1 MSDAHASHRHAPDHV
16 PHVTP
21 LTIYVRTF
29 ATLLVLTVITVAAS
43 RVNLGT
49 TVNLGLALVIA
60 TIKASIVAAFF
71 MHLAGDHKFHTV
83 IFVSSVVFLVI
94 FIAFTMFD
102 TEARGRAEAIEK
114 TRPVNPKDPFALPDT
129 ITTVTAAAAPAPAA
143 PPKSSAS
150 AAPPASPSA
159 EPSASAATSA
169 SAAPASSADAPPAP
183 SASAGAAPSASAA
196 PAAP

>member
-21 LTIYVRTF
+21 LTIYIRTF

-49 TVNLGLALVIA
+49 AVNLGLALVIA

-83 IFVSSVVFLVI
+83 IFVSSIVFLVI
-94 FIAFTMFD
+94 FVAFTMFD
-102 TEARGRAEAIEK
+102 TETRGRADSVES
-114 TRPVNPKDPFALPDT
+114 TRPANYKDPFALPET
-129 ITTVTAAAAPAPAA
+129 VTTVTAAAAPAPAA
-143 PPKSSAS
+143 PAASSSAAASAS
-150 AAPPASPSA
+150 APPA
-159 EPSASAATSA
+159 ASADAP
-169 SAAPASSADAPPAP
+169 PASSADAPPAP
-183 SASAGAAPSASAA
+183 SASAA

>member
-21 LTIYVRTF
+21 LTIYIRTF

-49 TVNLGLALVIA
+49 TVNLGIALVIA

-94 FIAFTMFD
+94 FVAFTMFD
-102 TEARGRAEAIEK
+102 TETRGRAESVES
-114 TRPVNPKDPFALPDT
+114 TRPLDSKNPFAKPA
-129 ITTVTAAAAPAPAA
+129 TVTSVSMPAPPAPAA
-143 PPKSSAS
+143 PPPAPTASAS
-150 AAPPASPSA
+150 AAPEPA
-159 EPSASAATSA
+159 PSASAATSA
-169 SAAPASSADAPPAP
+169 SAEPVPSADAPPAP

>member
-21 LTIYVRTF
+21 LTIYIRTF
-29 ATLLVLTVITVAAS
+29 ATLLVLTVITVGAS

-49 TVNLGLALVIA
+49 AVNLGVALVIA

-83 IFVSSVVFLVI
+83 IFVSSIVFLVI
-94 FIAFTMFD
+94 FVAFTMFD
-102 TEARGRAEAIEK
+102 TETRGRAEASEG
-114 TRPVNPKDPFALPDT
+114 TRPLDSKHPFAKPA
-129 ITTVTAAAAPAPAA
+129 TVTSVTMPAAPAPAA
-143 PPKSSAS
+143 PPPSASAS
-150 AAPPASPSA
+150 AAAEPAPAPSADASASAPPASSADAPPVPSA
-159 EPSASAATSA
+159 
-169 SAAPASSADAPPAP
+169 SADAPPAP
-183 SASAGAAPSASAA
+183 SASAA

>member
-21 LTIYVRTF
+21 LTIYIRTF

-49 TVNLGLALVIA
+49 TVNLGVALVIA

-94 FIAFTMFD
+94 FVAFTMFD
-102 TEARGRAEAIEK
+102 TETRGRAEAFEK

-129 ITTVTAAAAPAPAA
+129 ITTVAAAAPPAPIA
-143 PPKSSAS
+143 PKSSAS
-150 AAPPASPSA
+150 AAPSASAPPA
-159 EPSASAATSA
+159 PSASAATSA
-169 SAAPASSADAPPAP
+169 SAEPATSADAPPAP